1 MVEQY
6 LTFIYRGLCQDTE
19 NIRRALQEADPRPD
33 AMVQLCEAV
42 QVGPVW
48 AFTSFKVVLIV
59 KMDRLISFRHLAD
72 CAERFIRAYA
82 TNLDKAGAR
91 DDLLLHFTNL
101 GLAGM
106 IKVEEQAKCMRL
118 YDRLVA
124 EAKMAME
131 D

>member
-1 MVEQY
+1 MPSSPSSKFSSRPY
-6 LTFIYRGLCQDTE
+6 GLALRGSTGRFGL
-19 NIRRALQEADPRPD
+19 
-33 AMVQLCEAV
+33 
-42 QVGPVW
+42 